1 MDPATFILKANK
13 EEAAKAF
20 VAVHVDDTITVG
32 EKEVVKEVQE
42 KMSKGL
48 VYGSND
54 ELPCR
59 YLGINMT
66 REDKS
71 IILDQDHYVHGIE
84 LPDISGVQSLKKDN
98 ILPDKYQTV
107 FRSVASKLNMLAL
120 TSRPDFAF
128 DAKTLTT
135 KYGSATKSHL
145 YQAIRLLKRAKEETT
160 RIVIPDMGREEDW
173 ILVGVADA
181 SHKSKNELFSI
192 AGHVIMLINKETN
205 AATILHW
212 SSRKIERV
220 VSSSLAAET
229 LSLQQLSSNMYFV
242 MSLLKELCGESVKEL
257 KGLALTDNQDL
268 FSCIHN
274 IKSCDDKRLLS
285 DIISIRQAIH
295 NDKTIAEVRYVP
307 STDMIADCLTKATKN
322 NRDLMTILRT
332 GYYQVPGGAMLRDS
346 TQLSIKTWQ
355 ELITA
360 EREVE
365 QGMQDEDTIQKEKD
379 AVGPVL
385 HS

>member
-1 MDPATFILKANK
+1 M
-13 EEAAKAF
+13 
-20 VAVHVDDTITVG
+20 
-32 EKEVVKEVQE
+32 
-42 KMSKGL
+42 
-48 VYGSND
+48 
-54 ELPCR
+54 
-59 YLGINMT
+59 
-66 REDKS
+66 
-71 IILDQDHYVHGIE
+71 
-84 LPDISGVQSLKKDN
+84 
-98 ILPDKYQTV
+98 
-107 FRSVASKLNMLAL
+107 
-120 TSRPDFAF
+120 
-128 DAKTLTT
+128 
-135 KYGSATKSHL
+135 
-145 YQAIRLLKRAKEETT
+145 
-160 RIVIPDMGREEDW
+160 
-173 ILVGVADA
+173 
-181 SHKSKNELFSI
+181 
-192 AGHVIMLINKETN
+192 
-205 AATILHW
+205 LHW